1 MEYSSTLSLECPY
14 CHTKTQ
20 FIGQGINS
28 LCSRTNEHHIIFLCT
43 NCKGLILTNWNDNGG
58 GGPYLL
64 QRYYKIV
71 GDYKSQINLQKIDNP
86 LVKKDYQEAIDCY
99 NNGFYN
105 ASMVMSRRSIHQEV
119 EIKEAAGDNL
129 YEKINSL
136 VTSENL
142 KKLLNKV
149 KNFGNSGAH
158 PDFFLYDEDGNQ
170 LILEENEKDFA
181 KLALTFLDKYFQ
193 DQYEM
198 EDLIASAPNS
208 EIENNY
214 EE

>member
-1 MEYSSTLSLECPY
+1 MKYSNTISLECPY
-14 CHTKTQ
+14 CDTKTQ
-20 FIGQGINS
+20 FIEQGIS
-28 LCSRTNEHHIIFLCT
+28 SRCNRTYEHHIIFLCT
-43 NCKGLILTNWNDNGG
+43 HCNGLILTNWDNIGSS
-58 GGPYLL
+58 PNTL
-64 QRYYKIV
+64 QRYYKVV
-71 GDYKSQINLQKIDNP
+71 GDYKSQIDLQKIGNE
-86 LVKKDYQEAIDCY
+86 LVRKDYQEAINCY

-105 ASMVMSRRSIHQEV
+105 ASMVMSRRAIHQEV
-119 EIKEAAGDNL
+119 EAKKAMGKNL

-149 KNFGNSGAH
+149 KNLGNSSAH
-158 PDFFLYDEDGNQ
+158 PDFFLYDEEGNQ
-170 LILEENEKDFA
+170 LIPQEKEKDFA

-208 EIENNY
+208 EIENKQ
-214 EE
+214 EK